1 MASQPFDK
9 RQRKV
14 NVLPDER
21 KKMGKEMKKK
31 LLHWTETRFVNETLK
46 ERPVAQNIWEA
57 LQKQFPNLEQEELE
71 VQACKIAMGK
81 ENVWKK
87 IVWELNQKN
96 ENKKPGVAFQRYRFA
111 PSSHLEL
118 DDEHAIHKYIA
129 GYQFYKMMTRWSEEE
144 TLSV

>member
-1 MASQPFDK
+1 M
-9 RQRKV
+9 
-14 NVLPDER
+14 LDER

-31 LLHWTETRFVNETLK
+31 LLHWTETNFVNETM
-46 ERPVAQNIWEA
+46 EEGPEAQNICTA

-118 DDEHAIHKYIA
+118 DDEHAIHKYMA
-129 GYQFYKMMTRWSEEE
+129 G
-144 TLSV
+144 